1 MQSVYPAPSSEF
13 GFRPTKA
20 QFYLLSLTW
29 GLFET
34 AVGACLA
41 AGLIA
46 TGHKP
51 KKWGLCCAFELGE
64 GWGGFSVGPFFV
76 TQKNAPARLKNHEH
90 GHALQNCIYGPLMPF
105 VINGPSTCRYWY
117 RRAVKNR
124 KALPPYDSVWFEND
138 ATKRGNEYVK
148 NLEKL

>member
-41 AGLIA
+41 AGLII

-51 KKWGLCCAFELGE
+51 EKWGLCCAFEVGE
-64 GWGGFSVGPFFV
+64 DWGGFSMGPFFV
-76 TQKNAPARLKNHEH
+76 TQRGASAYLKNHEH
-90 GHALQNCIYGPLMPF
+90 GHALQNCIFGPLMPF
-105 VINGPSTCRYWY
+105 IINGPSTCRYWY
-117 RRAVKNR
+117 RRTVKSKKMR
-124 KALPPYDSVWFEND
+124 KPYDSVWFEAD
-138 ATKRGNEYVK
+138 ATKRGTEYVK
-148 NLEKL
+148 NLENV